1 MRKIFETILVF
12 IITTSF
18 WVMISWNTNGFFG
31 LLDKYKFVG
40 MIVAYGV
47 PLTISIFYFRRRK
60 IKKQI
65 KKEPK
70 TLSEKYDVLEIYKVL
85 AILLMI
91 IASGTYIYSLIQLSE
106 LAIETKIIT
115 TISYIITIFSLFCL
129 TKMID
134 FLFDLDK
141 K

>member
-1 MRKIFETILVF
+1 MKF
-12 IITTSF
+12 
-18 WVMISWNTNGFFG
+18 
-31 LLDKYKFVG
+31 LLIG
-40 MIVAYGV
+40 MIVAFGV
-47 PLTISIFYFRRRK
+47 LLPISIFYFRRRK
-60 IKKQI
+60 IKKEI

-91 IASGTYIYSLIQLSE
+91 IASGSYIYSLIQLSE
-106 LAIETKIIT
+106 LAIETKIIN